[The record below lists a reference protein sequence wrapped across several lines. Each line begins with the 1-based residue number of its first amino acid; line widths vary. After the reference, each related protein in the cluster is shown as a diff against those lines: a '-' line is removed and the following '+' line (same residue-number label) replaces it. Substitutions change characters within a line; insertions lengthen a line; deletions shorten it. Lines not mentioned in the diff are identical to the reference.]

1 MWIQVAT
8 GLERGRAAD
17 LEHGTITVGSG
28 AGCTLALTDAGVA
41 PLHASIRRAATG
53 GAELIAHAQ
62 PVLLDGRPVAGTAA
76 LREGQLLTVG
86 HAELVVRDRAPADP
100 DAHLDPALA
109 AAIGS
114 DGAHAD
120 DGLVTPTRERRRSRR
135 AYALAG
141 TALAVAL
148 LVGTLAVAGAFR
160 GEGRVDVAEITRA
173 VSPSTLR
180 VLAREGGRQSSG
192 SGWVYD
198 AGEGLVVTNFHVVN
212 GGTRFALTV
221 DGRERPATLVGAAP
235 CDDLAVLSVADRDG
249 LRTLPLADAGSVE
262 QGEGVVAVGF
272 AAGAGSADRLTTTTG
287 VVSVPSQPLRAPGP
301 DVPDFPDM
309 IQTDAAINPGNS
321 GGPLL
326 DEDRR
331 LIGVNTAVLLQSG
344 GTPLQNVGYAIGV
357 GRVRA
362 VVDQLR
368 RRRSESFLG
377 TGLEFPPAE
386 QLRSRGLPAGV
397 VTLAAVPGTPAADAG
412 LAEGSVLVTEID
424 GRPLTGTMADY
435 CAATEGRRT
444 GQRVTLNVLVSQD
457 ATPRRI
463 PLVLG

>member
-1 MWIQVAT
+1 
-8 GLERGRAAD
+8 
-17 LEHGTITVGSG
+17 
-28 AGCTLALTDAGVA
+28 
-41 PLHASIRRAATG
+41 
-53 GAELIAHAQ
+53 
-62 PVLLDGRPVAGTAA
+62 
-76 LREGQLLTVG
+76 
-86 HAELVVRDRAPADP
+86 
-100 DAHLDPALA
+100 
-109 AAIGS
+109 
-114 DGAHAD
+114 
-120 DGLVTPTRERRRSRR
+120 
-135 AYALAG
+135 
-141 TALAVAL
+141 
-148 LVGTLAVAGAFR
+148 
-160 GEGRVDVAEITRA
+160 
-173 VSPSTLR
+173 
-180 VLAREGGRQSSG
+180 
-192 SGWVYD
+192 
-198 AGEGLVVTNFHVVN
+198 
-212 GGTRFALTV
+212 
-221 DGRERPATLVGAAP
+221 
-235 CDDLAVLSVADRDG
+235 
-249 LRTLPLADAGSVE
+249 
-262 QGEGVVAVGF
+262 
-272 AAGAGSADRLTTTTG
+272 
-287 VVSVPSQPLRAPGP
+287 
-301 DVPDFPDM
+301 M